1 MGGSSGADVSS
12 CSSAPGQTVVHLLG
26 GPYVTQNGCRA
37 DVPEGSKR
45 LLAFLAL
52 RRGRVERCYV
62 AGTLWPYGDDHRA
75 AGNLRSAL
83 WRLRGAGI
91 DVLLADKRSIGLRPD
106 VAVDLEEVADW
117 ATRLIAQ
124 RPLPDDLSLNWR
136 LADALDLLPGC
147 YDDWAIIERER
158 MRQRMLHALEALSRA
173 MTARGRF
180 GEAVDAAMM
189 AIGVEPLR
197 ESAQRALLQAH
208 LAESN
213 LVEARRYFLSYR
225 NLVRR
230 ELGVEPSMELA
241 ALVSW
246 RRPDSRDRGVVRPQ
260 SRPPSEINSVVR
272 ASAGR

>member
-1 MGGSSGADVSS
+1 MGGNSVADVSS
-12 CSSAPGQTVVHLLG
+12 CVPASGQIMVHLLG
-26 GPYVTQNGCRA
+26 GPYVTQDACRVE
-37 DVPEGSKR
+37 VPEGSKR

-52 RRGRVERCYV
+52 RRGRVERCYA
-62 AGTLWPYGDDHRA
+62 AGTLWPYGDDRRA
-75 AGNLRSAL
+75 SGNLRSAL

-91 DVLLADKRSIGLRPD
+91 DVLIADKRSIGLRTG
-106 VAVDLEEVADW
+106 VAVDIDEVTDW
-117 ATRLIAQ
+117 ATRLVAE
-124 RPLPDDLSLNWR
+124 RSLPSDLSLNR
-136 LADALDLLPGC
+136 PVADALNLLPGC
-147 YDDWAIIERER
+147 YDDWAILERER

-173 MTARGRF
+173 MTARGRY

-213 LVEARRYFLSYR
+213 LIEARRDFLSYR

-230 ELGVEPSMELA
+230 ELGVEPSAELA

-246 RRPDSRDRGVVRPQ
+246 RQ
-260 SRPPSEINSVVR
+260 STAQERAARRQSQSLSEIDSVMH
-272 ASAGR
+272 AAAGS

>member
-1 MGGSSGADVSS
+1 MGGNSVTDVNS
-12 CSSAPGQTVVHLLG
+12 CAPAPGLAMVHLLG
-26 GPYVTQNGCRA
+26 GPYVTQNGCRVE
-37 DVPEGSKR
+37 VPEGSKR

-52 RRGRVERCYV
+52 RRGRVERCYA
-62 AGTLWPYGDDHRA
+62 AGTLWPYGDDRRA
-75 AGNLRSAL
+75 SGNLRSAL

-91 DVLLADKRSIGLRPD
+91 DVLIADKRSIALRPG
-106 VAVDLEEVADW
+106 VEVDIDEVADW

-124 RPLPDDLSLNWR
+124 RSRPADMSLNR
-136 LADALDLLPGC
+136 PVADALDLLPGC

-173 MTARGRF
+173 MTACGRY

-213 LVEARRYFLSYR
+213 LIEARRDFLSYR

-230 ELGVEPSMELA
+230 ELGVEPSAELA
-241 ALVSW
+241 ALVNWGHSTGRDPGAW
-246 RRPDSRDRGVVRPQ
+246 RQ
-260 SRPPSEINSVVR
+260 SQSPSEMAPVMR
-272 ASAGR
+272 AAAGH

>member
-1 MGGSSGADVSS
+1 MGGNSATDVNS
-12 CSSAPGQTVVHLLG
+12 CAPAPGQIVVHLLG
-26 GPYVTQNGCRA
+26 GPYVTQNGYRTE
-37 DVPEGSKR
+37 VPEGSKR

-52 RRGRVERCYV
+52 RRRRVERCHA
-62 AGTLWPYGDDHRA
+62 AGTLWPYGDDRRA
-75 AGNLRSAL
+75 SGNLRSAL

-91 DVLLADKRSIGLRPD
+91 DVLIADKRSIGLRPG
-106 VAVDLEEVADW
+106 VAVDIDEVAEW
-117 ATRLIAQ
+117 ASRLIAQ
-124 RPLPDDLSLNWR
+124 RSLPDDLSLNWP

-147 YDDWAIIERER
+147 YDDWAILERER

-173 MTARGRF
+173 MTARGRY

-213 LVEARRYFLSYR
+213 LIEARRDFLSYR
-225 NLVRR
+225 DLVRR

-241 ALVSW
+241 ALVCW
-246 RRPDSRDRGVVRPQ
+246 RQPSGRDQGSRRQ
-260 SRPPSEINSVVR
+260 SPSPAEMGAAVR
-272 ASAGR
+272 AAAGH